1 MNRGAWWAEI
11 HRIAK
16 SQTRLSNEAWV
27 IISVCNFK
35 KKKKEEKE
43 EEVEDKRKDFQ

>member
-1 MNRGAWWAEI
+1 MDRGAWWAEI

-16 SQTRLSNEAWV
+16 SQTRLSNEAWI

-35 KKKKEEKE
+35 KIKKEEKE